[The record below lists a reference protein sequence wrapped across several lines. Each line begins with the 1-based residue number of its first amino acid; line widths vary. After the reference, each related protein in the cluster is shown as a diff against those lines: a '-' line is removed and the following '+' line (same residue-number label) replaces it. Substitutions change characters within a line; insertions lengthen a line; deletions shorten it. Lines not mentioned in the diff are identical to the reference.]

1 MSSRPQH
8 RTCCQDKVGVLFAV
22 PPAAP
27 PTSPT
32 APPPD
37 VLEYCLNSSELMTP
51 SSYTQRYSTPIDI
64 TLDNGRST
72 GSPAHLLPL
81 FTGPSPSLS
90 LQRLSGPSL

>member
-1 MSSRPQH
+1 
-8 RTCCQDKVGVLFAV
+8 
-22 PPAAP
+22 
-27 PTSPT
+27 
-32 APPPD
+32 
-37 VLEYCLNSSELMTP
+37 MTP